1 MGEGTPSQDPLAAL
15 GQSGMDTAALGA
27 LAALLDPEFAQLC
40 GINLGKMCM
49 NIPLI
54 ASFIPTIIEQAA
66 QSTRKLQVRISWDEI
81 GQANKTLEIETY
93 ITAVPEAEEE
103 NQPI

>member
-1 MGEGTPSQDPLAAL
+1 MPSTVQPTESRVLSRESTMELA
-15 GQSGMDTAALGA
+15 Q
-27 LAALLDPEFAQLC
+27 
-40 GINLGKMCM
+40 INDFLSC
-49 NIPLI
+49 IPLI

-66 QSTRKLQVRISWDEI
+66 QSTRKLRVRIAWDER